1 MAEAKKIAIIN
12 NKGGSAKTTTAVNLA
27 GAYANNYPNRK
38 VLIVETDGQGN
49 ATRSFNLNSKSF
61 NQSMYDIFMGNNTP
75 EECVINVY
83 ENIDLIPANNAMN
96 FVEFDMM
103 NRFGDEVADN
113 VVEILNK
120 EGIPISRLNEDSLKS
135 IIRSQTV
142 MSDNYFNM
150 LSGKFDNIVKE
161 YDLVIFDTPPEIKA
175 VTSSILAI
183 SDEVIIP
190 FEPETYSIDGIM
202 NILSRIAD
210 IKENKN
216 NDLNIAGLL
225 AVKVRNNTKL
235 HIDTINSVMKYCNKN
250 NLYYFETEIP
260 NSIRFGSATGYS
272 GVPATISQKTNSFVK
287 SYYSLLDE
295 LLQMG
300 VL

>member
-1 MAEAKKIAIIN
+1 MAKAKKIAIIN

-96 FVEFDMM
+96 FVEFDIM

-113 VVEILNK
+113 VVDMLK
-120 EGIPISRLNEDSLKS
+120 EEGVPISQLNEESLKS
-135 IIRSQTV
+135 VIRSQTV

-150 LSGKFDNIVKE
+150 LSGKFDDIENQ
-161 YDLVIFDTPPEIKA
+161 YDLIIFDTPPEVKA

-183 SDEVIIP
+183 SDEIIIP

-210 IKENKN
+210 IKEKKN
-216 NDLNIAGLL
+216 NNLNIAGLL

-272 GVPATISQKTNSFVK
+272 GIPATIAQKENSFVK
-287 SYYSLLDE
+287 SYYSLLEE
-295 LLQMG
+295 LLEMG

>member
-1 MAEAKKIAIIN
+1 MAKAKKIAIIN

-103 NRFGDEVADN
+103 NRFGDEVAEN
-113 VVEILNK
+113 VVEMLRK
-120 EGIPISRLNEDSLKS
+120 EGIPISHLNEDSLKS
-135 IIRSQTV
+135 VIRSQTV

-150 LSGKFDNIVKE
+150 LSGKFDDILE
-161 YDLVIFDTPPEIKA
+161 SYDLVIFDTPPEIKA

-210 IKENKN
+210 IKEKKNKN
-216 NDLNIAGLL
+216 LNIAGLL
-225 AVKVRNNTKL
+225 AVKVRSNTKL

-272 GVPATISQKTNSFVK
+272 GIPATIAQKTNSFVK
-287 SYYSLLDE
+287 SYYDLLDE
-295 LLQMG
+295 LQEMG